1 MRKLLVIGIG
11 AGDPEH
17 VTVEAIKALNEVD
30 VFFVIEKGAAT
41 DDLVRLRTE
50 ICERY
55 IDDPGYRIVRVDD
68 PERERSPDA
77 VREWRARRAAIWG
90 QLIRDELGEQECGA
104 FLVWGDPSLYDS
116 TITVLD
122 AIRERGVV
130 AFDYRVIAGISSVQ
144 ALAARHRVPL
154 NRVGGAVQIMPARL
168 LARGWPA
175 GVDDLVVM
183 LDGGCAFREVAEEDV
198 EIHWGA
204 YVGSEEEI
212 LVAGPL
218 AEVADEIERRR
229 GEARERNGWIMDTYL
244 LHRPSSD

>member
-1 MRKLLVIGIG
+1 MRRLLVIGIG
-11 AGDPEH
+11 AGNPEH
-17 VTVEAIKALNEVD
+17 VTVEAVKALNEVD
-30 VFFVIEKGAAT
+30 VFFVIEKRAAT

-55 IDDPGYRIVRVDD
+55 IEERRYRIVRVDD

-77 VREWRARRAAIWG
+77 VREWRQRRATIWE
-90 QLIRDELGEQECGA
+90 QLIRDELGEEECGA
-104 FLVWGDPSLYDS
+104 FLVWGDPALYDS
-116 TITVLD
+116 TMTVLD
-122 AIRERGVV
+122 DIRERGVV

-168 LARGWPA
+168 LARGWPD

-183 LDGGCAFREVAEEDV
+183 LDGGCAFQEVAEEGV

-204 YVGSEEEI
+204 YVGTEEEI

-218 AEVADEIERRR
+218 DEVGDEIERRR

-244 LHRPSSD
+244 LHRPSIR